1 MAHDLFAETAKL
13 IRECTCLSGCP
24 ACVGPE
30 MEVGK
35 IGKKGA
41 ADLLTFAA
49 KSATLETRPRVAE
62 AVANLDG
69 DEGGID

>member
-1 MAHDLFAETAKL
+1 
-13 IRECTCLSGCP
+13 
-24 ACVGPE
+24 

-41 ADLLTFAA
+41 ADLLIFAA
-49 KSATLETRPRVAE
+49 KSATLETRVRVE
-62 AVANLDG
+62 VPVAQLDG